1 MKVSRKVFRD
11 NDLYTCNET
20 LLMYFLL
27 FCFVCSVHDTSVDRH
42 VAPVFLSNLNCHFE
56 CVTYFLQVPS
66 ALKHALL
73 QIAFLV

>member
-1 MKVSRKVFRD
+1 MICRPAIKLSF
-11 NDLYTCNET
+11 
-20 LLMYFLL
+20 MYFFL